1 MATLLSRAVAALLAA
16 PAIAERSVAGVW
28 VFGSVAR
35 GEDQPD
41 SDIDLA
47 VLCEPALGLDRAV
60 VMDQVGRSLG
70 RDVDVIDLRTAPPA
84 LAWEVL
90 TTGRLVEERDELAV
104 ENFVREARYAA
115 EDDEQRSRMI
125 LLAQVGEV
133 GGVER

>member
-1 MATLLSRAVAALLAA
+1 VNTLLSRAAAALLAT
-16 PAIAERSVAGVW
+16 PAIAGRSVAGVW

-47 VLCEPALGLDRAV
+47 VLCEPALGLDRAI

-84 LAWEVL
+84 LGWEVL

-104 ENFVREARYAA
+104 EKFVREARYAA
-115 EDDEQRSRMI
+115 EDDEQRSRMV
-125 LLAQVGEV
+125 LLAQVG
-133 GGVER
+133 GAER